1 MSSKIRALFQGFRSS
16 LNGES
21 AASGGFSGAGSGSP
35 TVSTST
41 STSTYASSPAAIAR
55 RAPPTPP
62 DEKDNHHHLETLQH
76 LQKGIPINS
85 KNGSSS
91 YNNRNHDHQEN
102 YENRDNMT
110 DAQQIGANGLAHSI
124 SHTLSL
130 SNSPTSSF
138 HSPVGSYGSRTNLN
152 RPSGKQLKPFN
163 TQDIKI
169 LLLENVN
176 IAAREI
182 LESQGY
188 QVEFHKASLP
198 EDQLIEKIR

>member
-1 MSSKIRALFQGFRSS
+1 MSSKIRSLFQGFRSS

-21 AASGGFSGAGSGSP
+21 GASGGFSGAGSGSP
-35 TVSTST
+35 TVST

-62 DEKDNHHHLETLQH
+62 DEEYNH
-76 LQKGIPINS
+76 
-85 KNGSSS
+85 SS
-91 YNNRNHDHQEN
+91 YNNSNRNHNHHEN

-110 DAQQIGANGLAHSI
+110 DAQQIGVSGLAHSI

-130 SNSPTSSF
+130 SNSPTSTF
-138 HSPVGSYGSRTNLN
+138 HSPVGSYSSRTTLN
-152 RPSGKQLKPFN
+152 RSSGKQLKPFN

-188 QVEFHKASLP
+188 QVEFRKSSLP